1 MTKNVISGLCLAF
14 SIFCVH
20 AASAADPIDA
30 VIYKQATMQPQRHL
44 DQSQESTVQNM
55 DRMLKEQYGSIGQIN
70 AEPDTYLR
78 DLYQKASWL
87 LLNGYPISGGT
98 MIQIARTKPAFKQS
112 AIGPYLVR
120 FVDTLLAP
128 TEDDGDEFG
137 LLKHSQIAKQ
147 VLTGL
152 APLPNRLQM
161 LAQLHVIGKLYHDE
175 IAYQAGLTA
184 LKARMPSEA
193 EWSVVKNQ
201 LDVVKQS
208 GLPDPVGQ

>member
-1 MTKNVISGLCLAF
+1 MTKKAISGLCLAF

-20 AASAADPIDA
+20 AVSAAEPIDV
-30 VIYKQATMQPQRHL
+30 VIYKQATTQPQQHL
-44 DQSQESTVQNM
+44 DQSKENSVLNM
-55 DRMLKEQYGSIGQIN
+55 DRMLKEQYGSIGQIGS
-70 AEPDTYLR
+70 ESDPYLK
-78 DLYQKASWL
+78 DLYEKSAWL

-112 AIGPYLVR
+112 LIGPYLVR

-137 LLKHSQIAKQ
+137 LLKHSQIAKR

-161 LAQLHVIGKLYHDE
+161 PAQLHVIGKLYHDE

-184 LKARMPSEA
+184 LKARTPSEA
-193 EWSVVKNQ
+193 EWSVVKHQ
-201 LDVVKQS
+201 LDVVKQA
-208 GLPDPVGQ
+208 GLPDPIGQ